1 MTHTFSD
8 CSFCGGK
15 VREKRVRV
23 DYRLGD
29 ELVIIEDVPAGV
41 CEQCGEQY
49 FTARVAKA
57 LEELAHSKEPAHRT
71 VAVPIRQFR
80 ARASTA

>member
-1 MTHTFSD
+1 MSHFSD

-15 VREKRVRV
+15 VREKWVRV

-57 LEELAHSKEPAHRT
+57 LEELAHSRDPAHRT
-71 VAVPIRQFR
+71 ATVPIRVFP